1 MSNKSLGLAP
11 QVYDYLLHNSLREP
25 DVARRL
31 REETAGLP
39 LSRMQIAPEQG
50 QYMALLA
57 RLIGAR
63 QVIEIGVFTGYSAL
77 CVAQALPQ
85 DGRLLACDVSE
96 EWTDIARRYWVEAGV
111 ARRIELVLAPAMDT
125 LQARLA
131 AGEAGCYDMAFID
144 ADKTAYTDYY
154 EACLRLLRPGGLI
167 LVDNVLWSGR
177 VADQGDQDADTLA
190 LRAFNKRLLD
200 DERIDL
206 SMLPVADGLSLA
218 RKR

>member
-1 MSNKSLGLAP
+1 MTNKSIGLEP
-11 QVYDYLLHNSLREP
+11 QVYDYLLQHSLREP
-25 DVARRL
+25 EVLRRL
-31 REETAGLP
+31 RQETAALP

-77 CVAQALPQ
+77 CVAQVLPP
-85 DGRLLACDVSE
+85 DGRLLACDINE
-96 EWTDIARRYWVEAGV
+96 EWTDIARRYWAEAGV
-111 ARRIELVLAPAMDT
+111 ASRIELVLAPAHDT

-131 AGEAGCYDMAFID
+131 AGEAGHYDMAFID

-177 VADQGDQDADTLA
+177 VADPDDQDSDTLA
-190 LRAFNKRLLD
+190 LRAFNASLLD

-206 SMLPVADGLSLA
+206 SMLPVADGLTLA

>member
-1 MSNKSLGLAP
+1 
-11 QVYDYLLHNSLREP
+11 
-25 DVARRL
+25 
-31 REETAGLP
+31 
-39 LSRMQIAPEQG
+39 MQIAPEQG

-85 DGRLLACDVSE
+85 DGRLLACDISE
-96 EWTDIARRYWVEAGV
+96 EWTDIARRYWAEAGV

-131 AGEAGCYDMAFID
+131 AGEAGYYDMAFID

-206 SMLPVADGLSLA
+206 SMLPVADGLTLA